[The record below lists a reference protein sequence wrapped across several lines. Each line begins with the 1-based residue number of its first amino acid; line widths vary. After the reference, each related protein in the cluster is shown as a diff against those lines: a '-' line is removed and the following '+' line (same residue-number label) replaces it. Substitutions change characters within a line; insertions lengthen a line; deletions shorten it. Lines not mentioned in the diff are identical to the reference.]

1 MRNEVILLNFD
12 EEIELIVN
20 EIGCTKEVATDYV
33 HLEDAYYDEIGLN
46 VYDDFIES
54 ADSSD
59 IVVEEQELHSF
70 IVRHSNNLDLELCER
85 IQEVELE
92 YFKRIGLITE

>member
-1 MRNEVILLNFD
+1 MQNEVILLNLD
-12 EEIELIVN
+12 EEIEVIVN
-20 EIGCTKEVATDYV
+20 EIGCTKEAAADYV

-46 VYDDFIES
+46 VYDDFVES
-54 ADSSD
+54 TESSD
-59 IVVEEQELHSF
+59 IVVEEQALHSF
-70 IVRHSNNLDLELCER
+70 IVSHSNNLDLELCER